1 MQYLNHP
8 PLRAP
13 NINAS
18 EDCPEKKG
26 ESPLPGCRPRLVQVS
41 RIVTELDRL
50 SRNAGSEEEREG
62 YRDAIASL
70 YPVLT
75 KLSEKPPFTR

>member
-26 ESPLPGCRPRLVQVS
+26 ESPLPGCGRLAQVV
-41 RIVTELDRL
+41 RIVRELNKL
-50 SRNAGSEEEREG
+50 GLTAESEEEREG
-62 YRDAIASL
+62 CRDAIASL
-70 YPVLT
+70 SPVLT
-75 KLSEKPPFTR
+75 KLSEKPPFIQ